1 MISVLPDTAEAIHQN
16 ETSNAAVRVRI
27 LFMWFEFKFDLLF
40 FANLNSQTSVL
51 QIIQA
56 KKSGRFDMSNF
67 LIYNSLIKICKAI
80 FLTMFC

>member
-1 MISVLPDTAEAIHQN
+1 
-16 ETSNAAVRVRI
+16 
-27 LFMWFEFKFDLLF
+27 MWFEFKFDLLF

-56 KKSGRFDMSNF
+56 KKSVRID
-67 LIYNSLIKICKAI
+67 IYNSFIYNGLIKICKAI